1 MTETAD
7 LVQREWDVIIVG
19 TGIGGGTLGYALAKA
34 GKSVLFCEK
43 GRSHLSANVAL
54 RGDYAETFFPRPEV
68 PQPKHREILTR
79 AGRCFDE
86 IEDLSGKRS
95 RRFIPFIGFGTGGS
109 SALYGM
115 AMERLFPADF
125 TPRRYYPEATEST
138 LPERWPITYEELQPY
153 YEDAER
159 FYRVRGAADPL
170 RGNETLGH
178 LPPPSPCPGSQ
189 ELHDFLRG
197 KGLNPYRLPIACE
210 YVSGCQGC
218 QGFLCARNCRND
230 SVRICLE
237 PALTQFG
244 AHLLDE
250 CEVLKLEATR
260 SLVTGVVCSWRGHE
274 LTLRAK
280 VVVLASGA
288 LATPKILLESASA
301 AWPCGLA
308 NNSGLVGR
316 NLMRHYI
323 DLYAVFPKTRHGL
336 PGNLKELAFND
347 LYIAEGQ
354 KFGAVQSFGAMPPA
368 SVIAESIE
376 QELREGSLPG
386 AAWFFKLAKPMVKP
400 VLNHL
405 FSRSMILAAIM
416 EDLPYKDNLV
426 MLSEQADSRGRRQLI
441 LKYRIRE
448 HDRARIKAFRGKICA
463 ILKPYRF
470 MVFKQAENN
479 ERLAHVCG
487 TCRFGLDPNESVLDA
502 NNKAHGVSNLYVV
515 DSSFFPSSAG
525 ANPALTIAANALR
538 VSEKMLSEVGL

>member
-1 MTETAD
+1 M
-7 LVQREWDVIIVG
+7 QCEWDAIIIG

-43 GRSHLSANVAL
+43 GKSHLDGDLAL
-54 RGDYAETFFPRPEV
+54 RGDYAETFFARPEV
-68 PQPKHREILTR
+68 PLPKHREILSR

-86 IEDLSGKRS
+86 IEDLSSERC
-95 RRFIPFIGFGTGGS
+95 RCFIPFIGFGTGGS

-115 AMERLFPADF
+115 AMERFFPADF
-125 TPRRYYPEATEST
+125 TPKRYYPEATEST
-138 LPERWPITYEELQPY
+138 LPECWPITYEELQPY
-153 YEDAER
+153 YEGAER
-159 FYRVRGAADPL
+159 LYRVRGTADPL
-170 RGNETLGH
+170 RGDETLGH
-178 LPPPSPCPGSQ
+178 LPPPLPCPGSQ

-210 YVSGCQGC
+210 YVSGCRGC

-244 AHLLDE
+244 AHLVDE

-280 VVVLASGA
+280 IVVLAAGA
-288 LATPKILLESASA
+288 LATPKILLESASP
-301 AWPCGLA
+301 AWPYGLA
-308 NNSGLVGR
+308 NDSGLVGR

-323 DLYAVFPKTRHGL
+323 DLYAVFPKARQGL

-347 LYIAEGQ
+347 FYIAGGQ
-354 KFGAVQSFGAMPPA
+354 KLGTVQSFGAMPPA
-368 SVIAESIE
+368 SVIVESME
-376 QELREGSLPG
+376 QELREGSLIG
-386 AAWFFKLAKPMVKP
+386 AAWLFKLAKPMVKP

-405 FSRSMILAAIM
+405 FSRSIILATIM

-426 MLSEQADSRGRRQLI
+426 MLSEQPDSHGRSRLA

-448 HDRARIKAFRGKICA
+448 YDSARIKAFREKVRA
-463 ILKPYRF
+463 TLMPYRF
-470 MVFKQAENN
+470 ILIKQADNN

-487 TCRFGLDPNESVLDA
+487 TCRFGLDRNESVLDA
-502 NNKAHGVSNLYVV
+502 NNRAHGLPNLYVV

-525 ANPALTIAANALR
+525 TNPALTIAANALR
-538 VSEKMLSEVGL
+538 VSEKILSKVGL